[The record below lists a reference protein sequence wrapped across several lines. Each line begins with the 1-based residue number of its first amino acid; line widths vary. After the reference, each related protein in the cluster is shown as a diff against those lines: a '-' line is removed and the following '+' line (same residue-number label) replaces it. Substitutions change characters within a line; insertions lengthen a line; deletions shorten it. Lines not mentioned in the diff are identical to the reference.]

1 MQWVGNLEKQ
11 VTDFSFGL
19 LQKIQ
24 GAYILETCTCY
35 NVRIYF
41 VRPWIREKFVPISRR
56 RIQVTLNTY
65 FFLSSSPTFL
75 TFGH

>member
-1 MQWVGNLEKQ
+1 MQWVGNFEKQ
-11 VTDFSFGL
+11 VTDFSVGHL
-19 LQKIQ
+19 EKIQ
-24 GAYILETCTCY
+24 GTYILKTCSWY
-35 NVRIYF
+35 NVHIYF
-41 VRPWIREKFVPISRR
+41 VRPRIRKKFVPISRR